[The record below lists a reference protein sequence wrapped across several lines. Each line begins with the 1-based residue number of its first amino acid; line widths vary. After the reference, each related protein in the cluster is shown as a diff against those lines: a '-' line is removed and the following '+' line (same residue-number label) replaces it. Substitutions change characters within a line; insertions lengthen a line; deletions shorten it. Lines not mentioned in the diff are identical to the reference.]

1 MKKILFTCLFLLCGT
16 LFAQNYYEI
25 PYVGKR
31 SKLTKLTTEEENK
44 FIKENSI
51 KRIYEVPK
59 QGEKDHYG
67 FFTEEENA
75 SLFWLDIYAELSAIY
90 REEIPDEKGNKKLTV
105 YRAMYDFKESTRL
118 NLDENDSTERKCM
131 GQIIYVPVNGKYVQ
145 YEKQIYFGTEFFLNT
160 MSGTGVEANN
170 VQFRICGD
178 NVFAFYT
185 RLSLEHWS
193 KGYDEETYR
202 FGIERIN
209 SNVICKTKLS
219 NIMEKTQICEVKV
232 DFPLIDKNNPFKYSV
247 QNAYDG
253 DPSTSYV
260 EDTENDL
267 FEIEF
272 LHYNYK
278 SRFVDDWFTK
288 FKVINGYASTSALYS
303 NNNRIKEFIVESEN
317 ENGDFEILCRLNCN
331 DNTMDYQ
338 FFDLEP
344 NLFYF
349 GLTVNKIYKGLK
361 YNDTALAEID
371 FYGKKNGWF
380 FEGE

>member
-51 KRIYEVPK
+51 ERIYEVPK

-145 YEKQIYFGTEFFLNT
+145 YEKQIYFGTEFFLNR

-178 NVFAFYT
+178 SVFAFYT

-232 DFPLIDKNNPFKYSV
+232 DFPLIDKNNPFKYSI
-247 QNAYDG
+247 QNAFDG

-267 FEIEF
+267 FEINIDF
-272 LHYNYK
+272 KNYSSIQK
-278 SRFVDDWFTK
+278 NEIIDEIQL
-288 FKVINGYASTSALYS
+288 INGYASNKELYLL
-303 NNNRIKEFIVESEN
+303 NNRINAIQYDWKN
-317 ENGDFEILCRLNCN
+317 ETTPILFHCKDNELNFQKISHFNSNPGWLWFEI
-331 DNTMDYQ
+331 TAVYQ
-338 FFDLEP
+338 GSKYSDTSLSELDIKFRKSGW
-344 NLFYF
+344 LF
-349 GLTVNKIYKGLK
+349 GGN
-361 YNDTALAEID
+361 
-371 FYGKKNGWF
+371 
-380 FEGE
+380 

>member
-1 MKKILFTCLFLLCGT
+1 
-16 LFAQNYYEI
+16 
-25 PYVGKR
+25 
-31 SKLTKLTTEEENK
+31 
-44 FIKENSI
+44 
-51 KRIYEVPK
+51 
-59 QGEKDHYG
+59 
-67 FFTEEENA
+67 
-75 SLFWLDIYAELSAIY
+75 
-90 REEIPDEKGNKKLTV
+90 
-105 YRAMYDFKESTRL
+105 
-118 NLDENDSTERKCM
+118 
-131 GQIIYVPVNGKYVQ
+131 
-145 YEKQIYFGTEFFLNT
+145 
-160 MSGTGVEANN
+160 
-170 VQFRICGD
+170 
-178 NVFAFYT
+178 
-185 RLSLEHWS
+185 
-193 KGYDEETYR
+193 
-202 FGIERIN
+202 
-209 SNVICKTKLS
+209 
-219 NIMEKTQICEVKV
+219 MEKTQICEVKV

>member
-145 YEKQIYFGTEFFLNT
+145 YEKQIYFGTEFFLNR

-232 DFPLIDKNNPFKYSV
+232 DFPLIDKNNPFKYSI
-247 QNAYDG
+247 QNAFDG

-267 FEIEF
+267 FEINIDF
-272 LHYNYK
+272 MNYSSIHK
-278 SRFVDDWFTK
+278 NEIIDEIQL
-288 FKVINGYASTSALYS
+288 INGYASNKELYLL
-303 NNNRIKEFIVESEN
+303 NNRINAIQYDWKN
-317 ENGDFEILCRLNCN
+317 ETTPILFHCKDNELNFQKISHFNSYPGWLWFEI
-331 DNTMDYQ
+331 TAVYQ
-338 FFDLEP
+338 GSKYSDTSLSELDIKFRKSGW
-344 NLFYF
+344 LF
-349 GLTVNKIYKGLK
+349 GGN
-361 YNDTALAEID
+361 
-371 FYGKKNGWF
+371 
-380 FEGE
+380 

>member
-51 KRIYEVPK
+51 KWIYEVPK

-145 YEKQIYFGTEFFLNT
+145 YEKQIYFGTEFFLNR

-219 NIMEKTQICEVKV
+219 NIMEKTQNCEVKV
-232 DFPLIDKNNPFKYSV
+232 DFPLIDKNNPFKYSI
-247 QNAYDG
+247 QNAFDG

-267 FEIEF
+267 FEINIDF
-272 LHYNYK
+272 KNYSSIQK
-278 SRFVDDWFTK
+278 NEIIDEIQL
-288 FKVINGYASTSALYS
+288 INGYASNKELYLL
-303 NNNRIKEFIVESEN
+303 NNRINAIQYDWKN
-317 ENGDFEILCRLNCN
+317 ETTPILFHCKDNELNFQKISHFNSNPGWLWFEI
-331 DNTMDYQ
+331 TAVYQ
-338 FFDLEP
+338 GSKYSDTSLSELDIKFRKSGW
-344 NLFYF
+344 LF
-349 GLTVNKIYKGLK
+349 GGN
-361 YNDTALAEID
+361 
-371 FYGKKNGWF
+371 
-380 FEGE
+380 

>member
-1 MKKILFTCLFLLCGT
+1 MKKIIIFISYIFIT
-16 LFAQNYYEI
+16 LNIFAQNYYEI

-31 SKLTKLTTEEENK
+31 SKLTKLSTDEENK
-44 FIKENSI
+44 FIKENSVQ
-51 KRIYEVPK
+51 RIFSS
-59 QGEKDHYG
+59 
-67 FFTEEENA
+67 FFTENDDNIL
-75 SLFWLDIYAELSAIY
+75 SNFLIPAELTNLY
-90 REEIPDEKGNKKLTV
+90 KEEIPDENGNYRLVV
-105 YRAMYDFKESTRL
+105 YRAMYFLKETTKS
-118 NLDENDSTERKCM
+118 NLIENDDTERKCM
-131 GQIIYVPVNGKYVQ
+131 GQIIYVPLDGKYKQ
-145 YEKQIYFGTEFFLNT
+145 YEKFIYYGNELFLFGR
-160 MSGTGVEANN
+160 MSSIGVEARN
-170 VQFRICGD
+170 VQFRICSD
-178 NVFAFYT
+178 NLFSFYT
-185 RLSLEHWS
+185 RLVYDRWS
-193 KGYDEETYR
+193 HGYDEDTLRFESEKFSENSIYR
-202 FGIERIN
+202 
-209 SNVICKTKLS
+209 TKL
-219 NIMEKTQICEVKV
+219 NNVMAKTQICDVEV
-232 DFPLIDKNNPFKYSV
+232 DFPLIDSNNPFKYSI
-247 QNAYDG
+247 QNAFDG

-267 FEIEF
+267 FSFKF

-278 SRFVDDWFTK
+278 SNFVNDWFTR

-317 ENGDFEILCRLNCN
+317 ENGDFEILCRFNCN

-371 FYGKKNGWF
+371 FYGKENGWF

>member
-1 MKKILFTCLFLLCGT
+1 MKKILITCIFLLCGI

-31 SKLTKLTTEEENK
+31 SKLTKLSTDEENK
-44 FIKENSI
+44 FIKENSVQ
-51 KRIYEVPK
+51 RIYK
-59 QGEKDHYG
+59 S
-67 FFTEEENA
+67 FFTENDDNIL
-75 SLFWLDIYAELSAIY
+75 SNFLIPAELTNLY
-90 REEIPDEKGNKKLTV
+90 KEEIPDENGNYRLVV
-105 YRAMYDFKESTRL
+105 YRAMYFLKETTKS
-118 NLDENDSTERKCM
+118 NLIENDDTERKCM
-131 GQIIYVPVNGKYVQ
+131 GQIIYVPLDGKYKQ
-145 YEKQIYFGTEFFLNT
+145 YEKFIYYGNELFLFGR
-160 MSGTGVEANN
+160 MSSIGVEARN
-170 VQFRICGD
+170 VQFRICSD
-178 NVFAFYT
+178 NLFSFYT
-185 RLSLEHWS
+185 RLVYDRWS
-193 KGYDEETYR
+193 HGYDEDTLRFESEKFSENSIYR
-202 FGIERIN
+202 
-209 SNVICKTKLS
+209 TKL
-219 NIMEKTQICEVKV
+219 NNVMAKTQICDVEV
-232 DFPLIDKNNPFKYSV
+232 DFPLIDSNNPFKYSI
-247 QNAYDG
+247 QNAFDG

-267 FEIEF
+267 FSFKF

-278 SRFVDDWFTK
+278 SNFVNDWFTR

-317 ENGDFEILCRLNCN
+317 ENGDFEILCRFNCN

>member
-145 YEKQIYFGTEFFLNT
+145 YEKQIYFGTEFFLNR

-247 QNAYDG
+247 QNAFDG

-267 FEIEF
+267 FEINIDF
-272 LHYNYK
+272 KNYSSIQK
-278 SRFVDDWFTK
+278 NEIIDEIQL
-288 FKVINGYASTSALYS
+288 INGYASNKELYLL
-303 NNNRIKEFIVESEN
+303 NNRINAIQYDWKN
-317 ENGDFEILCRLNCN
+317 ETTPILFHCKDNELNFQKISHFNSNPGWLWFEI
-331 DNTMDYQ
+331 TAVYQ
-338 FFDLEP
+338 GSKYSDTSLSELDIKFRKSGW
-344 NLFYF
+344 LF
-349 GLTVNKIYKGLK
+349 GGN
-361 YNDTALAEID
+361 
-371 FYGKKNGWF
+371 
-380 FEGE
+380 

>member
-145 YEKQIYFGTEFFLNT
+145 YEKQIYFGTEFFLNR

-232 DFPLIDKNNPFKYSV
+232 DFPLIDKNNPFKYSI
-247 QNAYDG
+247 QNAFDG

-267 FEIEF
+267 FEINIDF
-272 LHYNYK
+272 KNYSSIQK
-278 SRFVDDWFTK
+278 NEIIDEIQL
-288 FKVINGYASTSALYS
+288 INGYASNKELYLL
-303 NNNRIKEFIVESEN
+303 NNRINAIQYDWKN
-317 ENGDFEILCRLNCN
+317 ETTPILFHCKDNELNFQKNSHFNSNPGWLWFEI
-331 DNTMDYQ
+331 TAVYQ
-338 FFDLEP
+338 GSKYSDTSLSELDIKFRKSGW
-344 NLFYF
+344 LF
-349 GLTVNKIYKGLK
+349 GGN
-361 YNDTALAEID
+361 
-371 FYGKKNGWF
+371 
-380 FEGE
+380 

>member
-1 MKKILFTCLFLLCGT
+1 MKKIFFTCLFLLCGT

-31 SKLTKLTTEEENK
+31 SKLTKLT
-44 FIKENSI
+44 
-51 KRIYEVPK
+51 
-59 QGEKDHYG
+59 
-67 FFTEEENA
+67 TEEENA

-145 YEKQIYFGTEFFLNT
+145 YEKQIYFGTEFFLNR

-185 RLSLEHWS
+185 RLSLEYWS

-209 SNVICKTKLS
+209 SNVICKTKLN